1 MSEVKDITEQEIID
15 FIKSQPDDRKVD
27 FVDNLSHDKCGCVMV
42 HYGRDVLKLKDFAC
56 SYLTIESYL
65 DQSYLDQDLSNVT
78 EASLEKNIK
87 EIVGLETWL
96 RQPETYGEL
105 KQLMGLN

>member
-42 HYGRDVLKLKDFAC
+42 HYGRDVLNLKDFAC
-56 SYLTIESYL
+56 SYLTIKSYP
-65 DQSYLDQDLSNVT
+65 NEKEHV

-87 EIVGLETWL
+87 EIVGLETWH